1 MFLNVVEVKK
11 LEVEPVRDMKDVKR
25 VYDWF
30 LTNKTVKEAELFYIG
45 CNVALRAGDLL
56 SLKFSDFTNG
66 NFIDLTERKTGKY
79 KRIPITAGVK
89 EAVERLKV
97 YYSSRKFYVNKEFT
111 PVYLFQS
118 TGNRAFHLCQPIC
131 IQWLSACFRACA
143 KDLEFDFN
151 FNTHSM
157 RKTWGYQAYERGEDI
172 LYIQA
177 LFNHS
182 NQRVTLNYIGVTRS
196 TIEQMYRDNSLDFI

>member
-1 MFLNVVEVKK
+1 M
-11 LEVEPVRDMKDVKR
+11 EVEPIRKKEDIKR
-25 VYDWF
+25 FYDW
-30 LTNKTVKEAELFYIG
+30 LNENCTPREAECFLMG

-56 SLKFSDFTNG
+56 SLKFEDFENG
-66 NFIDLTERKTGKY
+66 KFIELNEQKTGKF
-79 KRIPITAGVK
+79 KRIPITQVMRDSVA
-89 EAVERLKV
+89 RLKA
-97 YYSSRKFYVNKEFT
+97 YYTSRDFYKSKKFK

-131 IQWLSACFRACA
+131 IQWLSACFKKAA
-143 KDLEFDFN
+143 AGLDFDVN
-151 FNTHSM
+151 INTHTM
-157 RKTWGYQAYERGEDI
+157 RKTWGYQAYEKGEDI

-196 TIEQMYRDNSLDFI
+196 TIEQMYRDNSIEFW

>member
-1 MFLNVVEVKK
+1 M
-11 LEVEPVRDMKDVKR
+11 EVEPVRNMKDVKR
-25 VYDWF
+25 VYDW
-30 LTNKTVKEAELFYIG
+30 LNENKTVKEAECFYIG

-56 SLKFSDFTNG
+56 KLKFSDFKG
-66 NFIDLTERKTGKY
+66 EFVDLSEQKTGKF
-79 KRIPITAGVK
+79 KRIPITPGVRK
-89 EAVERLKV
+89 AVERLKA
-97 YYSSRKFYVNKEFT
+97 YYESKPFYVNKAFES
-111 PVYLFQS
+111 VYLFQA

-131 IQWLSACFRACA
+131 IQWLSMCLKLAA
-143 KDLEFDFN
+143 KALKFEFN

>member
-1 MFLNVVEVKK
+1 M
-11 LEVEPVRDMKDVKR
+11 EVEPVRDMKDVKR
-25 VYDWF
+25 IYDWF
-30 LTNKTVKEAELFYIG
+30 KENRSEKLAELFYIG
-45 CNVALRAGDLL
+45 CNVALRASDLL
-56 SLKFSDFTNG
+56 SLKFSDFKNSE
-66 NFIDLTERKTGKY
+66 FIDLTERKTGKY
-79 KRIPITAGVK
+79 KRIPITPGVR

-97 YYSSRKFYVNKEFT
+97 YYSSRKFYLNKEFT

-131 IQWLSACFRACA
+131 IQWLSACFRQCA
-143 KDLEFDFN
+143 KDLDFEFN

>member
-1 MFLNVVEVKK
+1 M
-11 LEVEPVRDMKDVKR
+11 EVEPIRKKEDIKR
-25 VYDWF
+25 FYNW
-30 LTNKTVKEAELFYIG
+30 LNENTTPREAECFLIG

-56 SLKFSDFTNG
+56 SLKFEDFENG
-66 NFIDLTERKTGKY
+66 KFIELNEQKTGKY
-79 KRIPITAGVK
+79 KRIPITKVMLD
-89 EAVERLKV
+89 AVDRLKV
-97 YYSSRKFYVNKEFT
+97 YYTSRDFYKSKKFT

-131 IQWLSACFRACA
+131 IQWLSACFKKAA
-143 KDLEFDFN
+143 TGLDFDVN
-151 FNTHSM
+151 INTHTM
-157 RKTWGYQAYERGEDI
+157 RKTWGYQAYEKGEDI

-196 TIEQMYRDNSLDFI
+196 TIEQMYRDNSIEFW